1 MKTTYIVDGNS
12 LLFRAY
18 YSTAFT
24 GNLMSNKDGIPT
36 NAIYGFHNLMKTIKD
51 RVNEG
56 DHLFVAFDTG
66 KPTKRKEEFKDYKAQ
81 RKKIDEALVIQMPIA
96 REMLDSMNIFHDE
109 KEGYEGDDLCGS
121 IIKYALDDNQLVH
134 IYTSDKDFLQLCSIS
149 ENVEIEFLKKG
160 LTETIIYNSHN
171 MHELFGLNADQITD
185 YKGIAGDIS
194 DNYKGIAGIGDKTAK
209 KLLNE
214 HSNLEELITYC
225 STNLD
230 NKTNLRIYENREDA
244 LFFKKLAI
252 IDTTLD
258 INDDYIKS
266 IYTPYEKN
274 KLKSFYLKYQFN
286 SFLKNIDKLKDIKDE
301 NEISLFS
308 INENKDDF
316 EVINIKKFSEVKN
329 KENLSLCYISSCEN
343 ENISKLIGF
352 SLCNDS
358 KVYFLKKEDA
368 INDEDFKNYLKSDLN
383 KSVYDLKGLEVLLI
397 NNNLPSINNVNFDF
411 LLATY
416 LLDPDIGQNKD
427 DVFFSYHIDLNSYKD
442 SSCIA
447 YFINKLKDDVIT
459 RLKKDYLYNLMM
471 DVELPL
477 SKVLAK
483 MEIEGFP
490 IDLNI
495 LKEIDEKYSAYYKKL
510 EKEIKQYANKDFNIS
525 SPKQLEEVLFI
536 DMGFQRKKNE
546 KGTSIEVLK
555 SHINDH
561 PIFSK
566 IIEYRLY
573 GKLISGYT
581 KSLPKHVSSDNKIHA
596 LYNQALTTTGRLS
609 MSEPNLQNISI
620 KNEEGKIIRKAFYYK
635 EDNIKILSLDYSQI
649 ELRMLSSIANIK
661 LLQEL
666 FLEGDD
672 IHKATASKVFNVPLN
687 DVTPLMRRKAK
698 AVNFGIVYG
707 ISPFGLSEQLDIPVG
722 EAKQLIE
729 QFKNTFEGLE
739 KFQSE
744 TIEFAKKNQYVTTI
758 LGRRRYLK
766 DINSSNFALRS
777 FSQRAA
783 TNAVIQGSAA
793 DLIKIGMIKCQKLL
807 DNYKSKII
815 LQIHDEL
822 LFKIYDDEKE
832 ELVDKL
838 IYEMEHALNLKVPL
852 KVDGDLKKTWYEVH

>member
-24 GNLMSNKDGIPT
+24 GNLMTNKDGIPT
-36 NAIYGFHNLMKTIKD
+36 NAVYGFHNLMKTIKD
-51 RVNEG
+51 RVSDG

-81 RKKIDEALVIQMPIA
+81 RKKVDDALVIQMPIA
-96 REMLDSMNIFHDE
+96 REMLNSMNIFYDE

-121 IIKYALDDNQLVH
+121 IIKYALNDNQLVH
-134 IYTSDKDFLQLCSIS
+134 IYTSDKDFLQLCSLS
-149 ENVEIEFLKKG
+149 DNVEIEFLKKG
-160 LTETIIYNSHN
+160 LTETIIYNSKN
-171 MHELFGLNADQITD
+171 MQELFGLHADQITD
-185 YKGIAGDIS
+185 YKGIAGDPS
-194 DNYKGIAGIGDKTAK
+194 DNYKGILGIGDKTAK
-209 KLLNE
+209 KLLIE
-214 HSNLEELITYC
+214 HSHLEELIEYC
-225 STNLD
+225 SQNLD
-230 NKTNLRIYENREDA
+230 NKTNLRIYESREDA
-244 LFFKKLAI
+244 LFFKKLAV

-258 INDDYIKS
+258 IQDDYNKS

-286 SFLKNIDKLKDIKDE
+286 LFLKNIDKLKDIKDE
-301 NEISLFS
+301 TEISLFS
-308 INENKDDF
+308 AEEKQEEIEI
-316 EVINIKKFSEVKN
+316 INIQAFNEIKN
-329 KENLSLCYISSCEN
+329 KEDLSICYISNSEN
-343 ENISKLIGF
+343 ENTSKLLGF
-352 SLCNDS
+352 SFCNDF
-358 KVYFLKKEDA
+358 KVYYLKIEDA
-368 INDEDFKNYLKSDLN
+368 IVDEDFKNYLKSDLN
-383 KSVYDLKGLEVLLI
+383 KNVYDLKGLEVLLY
-397 NNNLPSINNVNFDF
+397 NNNLPSINNVKFDF

-427 DVFFSYHIDLNSYKD
+427 DVFFSYHIDLNSYKN
-442 SSCIA
+442 SSCIV
-447 YFINKLKDDVIT
+447 YFINKLKNEVLNKI
-459 RLKKDYLYNLMM
+459 KKDNLYNLMIN
-471 DVELPL
+471 VELPL

-490 IDLNI
+490 IDLKVLNA
-495 LKEIDEKYSAYYKKL
+495 IDEKYSAYYQKL

-525 SPKQLEEVLFI
+525 STKQLEEVLFT
-536 DMGFQRKKNE
+536 DMGFERKKNE

-555 SHINDH
+555 AHINDH

-581 KSLPKHVSSDNKIHA
+581 KSLPKHVSDDNKIHA

-620 KNEEGKIIRKAFYYK
+620 KNEEGKMIRKAFYYK
-635 EDNIKILSLDYSQI
+635 EDNINILSLDYSQI
-649 ELRMLSSIANIK
+649 ELRMLSSIADIK

-666 FLEGDD
+666 FIKGDD
-672 IHKATASKVFNVPLN
+672 IHLATASKVFNVPLN
-687 DVTPLMRRKAK
+687 EVTPLMRRKAK

-707 ISPFGLSEQLDIPVG
+707 ISAFGLSEQLGIEVS
-722 EAKQLIE
+722 EAKELIE
-729 QFKNTFEGLE
+729 QFKKTFDGLE
-739 KFQSE
+739 KFQNE

-758 LGRRRYLK
+758 LDRRRYLK

-793 DLIKIGMIKCQKLL
+793 DLIKVGMIKCQKIL

-822 LFKIYDDEKE
+822 LFKIYDDEKD
-832 ELVDKL
+832 ELFDKL
-838 IYEMEHALNLKVPL
+838 IYAMEHALDLKVPL
-852 KVDGDLKKTWYEVH
+852 KVEGDLKKTWYEVH